1 MSHRRDHALPEQ
13 STPPRTSSS
22 VPATHKATAFAGA
35 TNAAGAPAA
44 ALRLSQLPCAAAT
57 QGAPPPAGAALVD
70 RSQGRRSSQD
80 RLRFADR
87 SQRGGRQQRGRPD
100 ARTAQND
107 DAGADAPS
115 HGIDGGP
122 PPPSASRRA
131 SASFAGK
138 AAAAGPAPP
147 EAAALGVDGLM
158 FEPHGSPAAARGVR
172 GPEDG
177 LPAAPRVGGGAPR
190 SAVVMCHGDALSPR
204 GGQPG
209 SRVAAEAK
217 AATLRPDAS
226 GVLGSFGRS
235 FTAPRTSLDRRSLS
249 TLRALSTS
257 TSRRSSTQKTGTV
270 SPAGSTE
277 VALQRA
283 ASGSKHAPSVALE
296 VSRSA
301 LLAALRQM
309 AADAAL
315 PAPAESAAEAKKRS
329 WLSAIRGVHVQLGE
343 GCGRYDTRNAYF
355 LVGPKRRV
363 LLSDVRG
370 LARLFYAA
378 VNAEQRRDGTVSRAM
393 LVGLAQRQGAKHLG
407 MAAGVL
413 KRAIA
418 EPTSALGEARPS
430 VTLRELLAAAF
441 HPATPTELAL
451 LSCECLGASL
461 GERQLGTSAVSPAA
475 RPRRA
480 TPAQPRQLVILSD
493 RRMLPPLPARRPH
506 ERGVQGAGVLLRCAG
521 ARDAGR
527 PAPRRH
533 RGACVRPRGHCAGRA
548 RPARQR
554 AHPRPPAARAH
565 AREAPR
571 GGASRLLRRRGLV
584 EKHEWLLRR
593 AAHPGRRPA
602 HRRGRRGP
610 ARYDEVRGDAG
621 RAARVQRRR

>member
-461 GERQLGTSAVSPAA
+461 GERQLGLTSEEFKALAYFYAALERETRDALRHGDTGVPACALADIALAVHDLHDSAHIRVLRQRVRTLERRHAGGRLDFFGVVDWWKNMNGYSGAPLTLDDVRRIGGDVEVLRATMKSVATQVAPRVSSAVAERLSRRSHSVAPAA
-475 RPRRA
+475 CHRCPSY
-480 TPAQPRQLVILSD
+480 PV
-493 RRMLPPLPARRPH
+493 
-506 ERGVQGAGVLLRCAG
+506 RGSVQGV
-521 ARDAGR
+521 
-527 PAPRRH
+527 
-533 RGACVRPRGHCAGRA
+533 
-548 RPARQR
+548 
-554 AHPRPPAARAH
+554 
-565 AREAPR
+565 
-571 GGASRLLRRRGLV
+571 
-584 EKHEWLLRR
+584 
-593 AAHPGRRPA
+593 
-602 HRRGRRGP
+602 
-610 ARYDEVRGDAG
+610 
-621 RAARVQRRR
+621 